1 MGQAKEKQKIE
12 AILKNISLN
21 IVDLLQLKDEE
32 LKEIVKAYDY
42 ELKNHKSY
50 KELSTFPDVVKVYII
65 LTEFFIRKEMNVHG
79 NVLAIEF
86 SNLRSKLEN
95 FMECEKYLKQYDHI

>member
-12 AILKNISLN
+12 SILRNISLGK
-21 IVDLLQLKDEE
+21 IDLLQLKDEE

-65 LTEFFIRKEMNVHG
+65 LTEFFIKKEISIHG
-79 NVLAIEF
+79 NALAIEF
-86 SNLRSKLEN
+86 STLRSKLEN